1 MVGCQPS
8 VRCRD
13 CIGPAGIDV
22 SWLLSRRTGSPGAV
36 PQVMFMLSRRRQT
49 DFCGSAR
56 CRASVGPRY
65 IVWTLEVCLFFALA
79 CSRAA
84 AYDQVL
90 QGYHHTAWTNEN
102 GFSAV
107 WTIQQAPDGFLW
119 LTTPTGVFRFDGQR
133 FESTDEV
140 TNRQVHNADIVT
152 VFPSPSGGVW
162 LTTRSHGLLLWKD
175 NRVTNYPDR
184 RCTPAQGLNGVVE
197 DRDGSLWIASSAG
210 LFRLKNGNCE
220 QIHNDPAFPG
230 GFPLAILMDR
240 EGTLW
245 VKWPT
250 GALYFLK
257 IGEHKFNRCSSVE
270 GAGGEYAFLNQAPD
284 GSIWLS
290 DAGGL
295 RRVTAYPDPTTPL
308 PAAEKT
314 HKPHFN
320 FENFA
325 FTPNGA
331 LWAASGKGV
340 YRFNSVEQYKLDE
353 PLSTSDAEA
362 FTVNQGLS
370 ASVASALLIDRE
382 GTVWIGT
389 TSGLDQLRRNVFS
402 TLAMPKTTDHQF
414 AIAAGD
420 DGSVW
425 AGNREQP
432 LTHISKDGH
441 AQVFARTNQSI
452 AIRRTSDGSIWSS
465 SSGDVRLWQTT
476 GGDPSPVA
484 SPPGDIRSAADIAV
498 DRNHEL
504 WITTLTPDSY
514 HRVGTSWTKVTEDLG
529 RKPGVIGAMA
539 GDSDG
544 NVWFAFS
551 NKLVEWDGSTYHRFS
566 FPEGTLNIS
575 VAVVSARGDH
585 IWLGGLGGVVLFS
598 HGHFQLMRWKDEGN
612 PGRISG
618 LVETEVGELWL
629 NGTSGVIRVPADELK
644 RWLNDSEYGVS
655 ADRFGLQDGLPG
667 LAEERWPE
675 PSLVES
681 SSGILWL
688 STTKGIVWI
697 DPSKL
702 GGTRNRIPPPVFVN
716 NVVYKGKRY
725 SGTNGPLALPP
736 KGNLEFNYTA
746 LSLAI
751 PERVLFRYKLEGI
764 DTDWQNAGTRRQAF
778 YTNLPPGKYRF
789 HVIACNN
796 DGVWNEEGA
805 RLDFVIAPAW
815 YQTIWFRL
823 LYVTAFLAFLWGL
836 YQLRVQRLRREERK
850 FREAFE
856 SIPTMAWIG
865 GPGDVIQF
873 LNRRWVEYTGLSN
886 LENPKEIRKAAIHPD
901 DLDRIERRLT
911 VSIAS
916 GEPIEEEVRLRRTDG
931 EYRWFLSR
939 VVPLRDRRG
948 KVVRWY
954 GAATDIQ
961 DGKRAEQLQTDL
973 AHTNR
978 LSILGELVASISHE
992 LAQPITATTNNAKA
1006 SLRWLQREPPDLK
1019 QVRKGTES
1027 IIEAGTFAS
1036 EIIDRL
1042 RSLYKKSTPKRELV
1056 PINEVISDMT
1066 GMLRSEA
1073 RRYGVSV
1080 RTDLK
1085 GDLPMTVADRVQLQQ
1100 VFMNLMLNGI
1110 EAMKDTGGVLTVNS
1124 QLGEDGQIE
1133 ISVNDTG
1140 PGLTPGK
1147 ADQIFDAFFTT
1158 KPQGSGMGLAISKS
1172 IVEAHGGRIW
1182 ANGNGGRGATFH
1194 FTLPAA
1200 PPGTNPPVDAT

>member
-1 MVGCQPS
+1 V
-8 VRCRD
+8 
-13 CIGPAGIDV
+13 
-22 SWLLSRRTGSPGAV
+22 
-36 PQVMFMLSRRRQT
+36 
-49 DFCGSAR
+49 
-56 CRASVGPRY
+56 
-65 IVWTLEVCLFFALA
+65 
-79 CSRAA
+79 
-84 AYDQVL
+84 
-90 QGYHHTAWTNEN
+90 
-102 GFSAV
+102 
-107 WTIQQAPDGFLW
+107 
-119 LTTPTGVFRFDGQR
+119 R

-162 LTTRSHGLLLWKD
+162 LTTRTHGLLLWKD

-184 RCTPAQGLNGVVE
+184 RCTPAQGLDGIVE
-197 DRDGSLWIASSAG
+197 DRDGSLWIAGSAG

-240 EGTLW
+240 AGTLW
-245 VKWPT
+245 VTWPT

-257 IGEHKFNRCSSVE
+257 LGEHKFERYSSGE
-270 GAGGEYAFLNQAPD
+270 GVGGEYAFLKQAPD

-290 DAGGL
+290 NASGL
-295 RRVTAYPDPTTPL
+295 RRVTGYPDPTKPL

-314 HKPHFN
+314 HKPPTGFGN
-320 FENFA
+320 FTFA
-325 FTPNGA
+325 PNGA
-331 LWAASGKGV
+331 LWAASGLGV
-340 YRFNSVEQYKLDE
+340 YRFKNVEQYKVDE
-353 PLSTSDAEA
+353 PLSTADAEA
-362 FTVNQGLS
+362 FTVKQGLS
-370 ASVASALLIDRE
+370 SSVAQALLIDRE

-389 TSGLDQLRRNVFS
+389 TSGFDQLRRNIFS
-402 TLAMPKTTDHQF
+402 NVAMPKTTDHQF

-425 AGNREQP
+425 VGNREQP

-441 AQVFARTNQSI
+441 AQVFTRTNQTI
-452 AIRRTSDGSIWSS
+452 AIRRTLDGSIWSS
-465 SSGDVRLWQTT
+465 SSGDVRLWRTT

-504 WITTLTPDSY
+504 WINTLTPDSY
-514 HRVGTSWTKVTEDLG
+514 HRVGTSWTKVTEALG

-539 GDSDG
+539 GDSAG

-575 VAVVSARGDH
+575 VAVVSVRGDH

-598 HGHFQLMRWKDEGN
+598 HGRFQLMRWKNESN
-612 PGRISG
+612 PGRVSG
-618 LVETEVGELWL
+618 LLETEAGELWL

-655 ADRFGLQDGLPG
+655 ADRFDLQDGLPG

-681 SSGILWL
+681 SSGILWF

-697 DPSKL
+697 DPAKL

-716 NVVYKGKRY
+716 NVVEKGKIY
-725 SGTNGPLALPP
+725 SGTSGPLALPA
-736 KGNLEFNYTA
+736 KGNLELNYTA

-764 DTDWQNAGTRRQAF
+764 DTDWQSAGTRRQAF

-815 YQTIWFRL
+815 YQTIWFRFL
-823 LYVTAFLAFLWGL
+823 CVVAFLAFLWGL

-856 SIPTMAWIG
+856 TIPAMAWIG
-865 GPGDVIQF
+865 GPGDIIQF
-873 LNRRWVEYTGLSN
+873 LNRRWVEYTGLSQ

-901 DLDRIERRLT
+901 DLDRIERRLAA
-911 VSIAS
+911 SIAS
-916 GEPIEEEVRLRRTDG
+916 GEPVEEELRFRRTDG

-939 VVPLRDRRG
+939 VVPLRDKRG

-1006 SLRWLQREPPDLK
+1006 SLRWLQHDPPDLT

-1042 RSLYKKSTPKRELV
+1042 RSLYKKSPPKRELV
-1056 PINEVISDMT
+1056 AINEVISDMA

-1073 RRYGVSV
+1073 RRHGVSV

-1085 GDLPMTVADRVQLQQ
+1085 DDLPMTVADRVQLQQ
-1100 VFMNLMLNGI
+1100 VLMNLMLNGI

-1140 PGLTPGK
+1140 PGLPPGK

-1172 IVEAHGGRIW
+1172 IVESHGGRIW

-1200 PPGTNPPVDAT
+1200 PAKTNPPGDAT